1 MNNFDELLSRRQTTR
16 AQQKI
21 LIIFNLISV
30 NYCEVKDKDK
40 RLAHAQYISSSVIK
54 LAKSLQR
61 EQLVG
66 KKRAS
71 GLRNS
76 LATIRPSV
84 NQSLT
89 ASSLEIAE
97 LLQGKDYTKN
107 KVADPFKMLE

>member
-1 MNNFDELLSRRQTTR
+1 M
-16 AQQKI
+16 
-21 LIIFNLISV
+21 
-30 NYCEVKDKDK
+30 
-40 RLAHAQYISSSVIK
+40 AHAQYISSSVIK

-61 EQLVG
+61 EQLAG
-66 KKRAS
+66 KRREG

-97 LLQGKDYTKN
+97 LLQGRGFTK
-107 KVADPFKMLE
+107 